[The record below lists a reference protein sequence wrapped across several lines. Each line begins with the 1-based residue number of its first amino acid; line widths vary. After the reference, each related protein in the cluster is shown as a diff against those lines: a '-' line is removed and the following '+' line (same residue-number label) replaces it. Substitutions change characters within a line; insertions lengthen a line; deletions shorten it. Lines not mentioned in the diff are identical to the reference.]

1 MRSCLVDGE
10 IATHVPADD
19 RALAYGDGV
28 FETLAV
34 VGGQP
39 RFWQQH
45 MNRLALGCERLDI
58 PQPPQ
63 EVLLREV
70 LTAAAGQPQAIVRIQ
85 VTRGSGGRGYAP
97 PQPATPRRIIS
108 AHDWPRGMDSD
119 RQNGV
124 EAVLC
129 ETRLA

>member
-45 MNRLALGCERLDI
+45 MNRLALGCERCQEACFLFLEEFDSGSEAKAPLDS
-58 PQPPQ
+58 
-63 EVLLREV
+63 
-70 LTAAAGQPQAIVRIQ
+70 RIKKW
-85 VTRGSGGRGYAP
+85 A
-97 PQPATPRRIIS
+97 
-108 AHDWPRGMDSD
+108 
-119 RQNGV
+119 
-124 EAVLC
+124 
-129 ETRLA
+129 ETRLRKSD